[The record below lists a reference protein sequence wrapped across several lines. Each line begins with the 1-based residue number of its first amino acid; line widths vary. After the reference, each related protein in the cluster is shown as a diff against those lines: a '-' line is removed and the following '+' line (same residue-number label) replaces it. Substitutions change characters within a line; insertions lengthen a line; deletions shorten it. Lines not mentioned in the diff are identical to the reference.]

1 MYMRV
6 LQLKI
11 DPLKSQAFQTFYDEN
26 IVPALQKVHG
36 CLSITLVRSTQHND
50 EFLSVTFW
58 NKQKDAEAFN
68 QSKLFQQLLTKTKV
82 YFSDSSEW
90 KIKLSEDYTLDLE
103 AVVEEPTV
111 NSYPIVAQSDLETL
125 PVKESQSMFMRIV
138 SAKILP
144 DKMDEIKQ
152 LYKNDVLPALK
163 NIAGCRYACLSESM
177 KDDHE
182 IFSVTIWDSRQDVEA
197 YEKSGLFEEFT
208 ERAKHTFS
216 ALSQWKMILDTDY
229 DEKTAKSKAVDV
241 NYYNIISGRS
251 FK

>member
-11 DPLKSQAFQTFYDEN
+11 DPLKSRAFQAFYDKN

-36 CLSITLVRSTQHND
+36 CLSITLVRSAQHND
-50 EFLSVTFW
+50 EFLSITLW
-58 NKQKDAEAFN
+58 NEQKDAEAFN
-68 QSKLFQQLLTKTKV
+68 QSELFQQLLTETKV

-90 KIKLSEDYTLDLE
+90 KIKLSEDYSLDLE
-103 AVVEEPTV
+103 AVEQEATV

-144 DKMDEIKQ
+144 DKIDEIRQ
-152 LYKNDVLPALK
+152 LYKNDVIPALK
-163 NIAGCRYACLSESM
+163 ITKGCRYAYLSESM
-177 KDDHE
+177 KEDNE
-182 IFSVTIWDSRQDVEA
+182 VFSVTIWDSRQDAEN
-197 YEKSGLFEEFT
+197 YEKSPLLEELT
-208 ERAKHTFS
+208 ERAKHAFS
-216 ALSQWKMILDTDY
+216 TLSQWKMILDTNY
-229 DEKTAKSKAVDV
+229 DEKTAKSKALDV
-241 NYYNIISGRS
+241 NYYNIVSGRS

>member
-6 LQLKI
+6 LHLKI
-11 DPLKSQAFQTFYDEN
+11 DPLKSRAFEAFYDKN

-36 CLSITLVRSTQHND
+36 CLSITLVRSAQHID
-50 EFLSVTFW
+50 EFLSVTLW
-58 NKQKDAEAFN
+58 DEQEDAEAFN
-68 QSKLFQQLLTKTKV
+68 QSELFQKLLGDTKQ
-82 YFSDSSEW
+82 YFLDSSEW

-103 AVVEEPTV
+103 TVEKEPIV
-111 NSYPIVAQSDLETL
+111 NSYPIVAQSDLGTL

-144 DKMDEIKQ
+144 DKMDEIRQ
-152 LYKNDVLPALK
+152 LYKNDVIPALK
-163 NIAGCRYACLSESM
+163 ITKGCRYAYLSESM
-177 KDDHE
+177 KEDHE
-182 IFSVTIWDSRQDVEA
+182 IFSVTIWDSRQDAEN

-216 ALSQWKMILDTDY
+216 ALSQWKMILDTNY

-241 NYYNIISGRS
+241 NYYNIVSGRS